1 MPATHLRLVAVDG
14 AQIAPAPRCRV
25 RDAARREE
33 REIMMAI
40 IREHLGHITHSVGR
54 IQALAGELETNLGI
68 SLPDCTPWPRRDALS
83 VPPDASA

>member
-40 IREHLGHITHSVGR
+40 IREHLGHITHFVGR
-54 IQALAGELETNLGI
+54 IQALGI
-68 SLPDCTPWPRRDALS
+68 SLPGCTPWPRRDALS

>member
-54 IQALAGELETNLGI
+54 IQALGI